1 LIPRMLVGAAK
12 RDLSIDLFGMRLPT
26 LLFMSPIG
34 VIGLCAQ
41 DFHGDIATAKAA
53 QKIGVPMMASTFS
66 SDPLEQVAAEFGET
80 PGFFQLYTPNDREVA
95 ESLIRRAEAAGF
107 KAIVVTLDTWVTG
120 WRPRDLNL
128 ANFPQLHGHVLYNYF
143 SDPVFRSRLQ
153 KPPEEDF
160 RAAIMHGRRF
170 SEIL

>member
-1 LIPRMLVGAAK
+1 
-12 RDLSIDLFGMRLPT
+12 
-26 LLFMSPIG
+26 
-34 VIGLCAQ
+34 
-41 DFHGDIATAKAA
+41 
-53 QKIGVPMMASTFS
+53 MMASTFS
-66 SDPLEQVAAEFGET
+66 NDPLEQVAAEFGET

-160 RAAIMHGRRF
+160 QAAIMQWAKIFGCWDWPAVCLWTRTGRRRGYR
-170 SEIL
+170 SRTAMHSG